1 MQKLKE
7 FWRRILKALF
17 SVNPQPVDNGNP
29 FVYVTVETADLEL
42 GDYLVAYD
50 GYIQRISAEDYRGQ
64 RRVVTKKGHGA
75 PYEFIA
81 DEGEEFTVRQEREVL

>member
-1 MQKLKE
+1 MQKL
-7 FWRRILKALF
+7 RALWARVVAALL
-17 SVNPQPVDNGNP
+17 SVNPPADDGSP
-29 FVYVTVETADLEL
+29 FQYVTMTTDQLEI

-64 RRVVTKKGHGA
+64 RRVVTKKGHAA

-81 DEGEEFTVRQEREVL
+81 DEGEEFTVRQEKEVL

>member
-1 MQKLKE
+1 MGK
-7 FWRRILKALF
+7 LKALWARIVAGLL
-17 SVNPQPVDNGNP
+17 SINPPVDDGNP
-29 FVYVTVETADLEL
+29 FEYIVVRTADLEI

-64 RRVVTKKGHGA
+64 RRVVTKKGHGQ

-81 DEGEEFTVRQEREVL
+81 DDGEEFTVRQEKEVL